1 MADLTSSSIVESAI
15 IEASHIT
22 TLYDTLTGTATYDNI
37 DIAGSASFATTS
49 SYAVTASYA
58 ENAGAN
64 SQETTE
70 ITIKNVSAGTIAK
83 GTPCY
88 ITGSGTSGNIA
99 GVVPADAQSASLMPA
114 GVIAAEELTAGSE
127 GSGIVIGFISGVN
140 TAGFAAGDN
149 VYVAVGGGYTNVKPT
164 GSTNLIQKLGNV
176 EKVDASNGSGVILG
190 AGRTNDL
197 PNITPGYVWVGDS
210 DGVPESISTSSVEV
224 TQAARATQFNA
235 NYIPTGSAVTSSDRF
250 YLFMGAGNT
259 GGGNDASL
267 TFTEL
272 VGKTGLMTD
281 IFATVTAVSESA
293 TEAAISIVR
302 FDSGTGRIDF
312 NSQNS
317 NTQFNVI
324 GYYI

>member
-1 MADLTSSSIVESAI
+1 MADLTSSSIVESAV

-22 TLYDTLTGTATYDNI
+22 ALYDTFTGTTTYDNI
-37 DIAGSASFATTS
+37 SIIGTA
-49 SYAVTASYA
+49 SYATTASYA
-58 ENAGAN
+58 ENVVTS
-64 SQETTE
+64 SQETTQ
-70 ITIKNVSAGTIAK
+70 ITIKNVSTGTIAK

-127 GSGIVIGFISGVN
+127 GAGIVIGFISGVN
-140 TAGFAAGDN
+140 TSGFAAGDN

-197 PNITPGYVWVGDS
+197 PNIKTNFLWVGNS
-210 DGVPESISTSSVEV
+210 DGVATATNGAPKLDGSYIPSGSATTSSGAFTLFVGGGKTDGVASASLIYPELIGKTGIGSDV
-224 TQAARATQFNA
+224 FISAT
-235 NYIPTGSAVTSSDRF
+235 TSTT
-250 YLFMGAGNT
+250 T
-259 GGGNDASL
+259 GGGSDKYIIFINNFDNS
-267 TFTEL
+267 TGEL
-272 VGKTGLMTD
+272 DIRTGQADTD
-281 IFATVTAVSESA
+281 F
-293 TEAAISIVR
+293 SIV
-302 FDSGTGRIDF
+302 
-312 NSQNS
+312 
-317 NTQFNVI
+317 